1 MALHNP
7 WRGLASYKDP
17 TKSEYKYSFCGRD
30 SEIIELGNLIRNNL
44 FVTLY
49 GRTGVGKTS
58 LLNAGVFPILR
69 EYDYYPLYIRL
80 SQTPADITY
89 SEAIIRE
96 IEKSGLDIETII
108 ETNDNSSDSKT
119 FLWSYFCTR
128 KFIDKTTGKIVYPVI
143 VLDQFEE
150 IFFAEKR
157 NSETQ
162 NNTLSKAELLLSQ
175 ISVLLTDDLAL
186 PEGYSNETNYRFV
199 ASIREDN
206 LFYLE
211 DCIDNL
217 SLSIYKGNRFRLRP
231 LNDKNAQ
238 KVILTPGTDYIDTN
252 HTNDIVDRIIHIAQ
266 DKDGTIS
273 SLLLSFICSLLY
285 EDAAK
290 QNPAQPIITLQQIP
304 STDEDTDKILC
315 NFYLKCTTKPQRRAI
330 EEHLLTEDGH
340 RKSTMQKQIPN
351 AEELLTGSN
360 RILQKIETDKGEQI
374 EIIHDRLAEVIYKQ
388 RTYHDNY
395 KFRNLLRVLLLL
407 FLGVCT
413 ICAINFAMGS
423 SNGPV
428 SISPIAT
435 DLSPAGSTSISLHQS
450 IDATR
455 IYYSSSIRNVF
466 IGENVDSIERPQE
479 RWKEGL
485 NVSISHKN
493 KKYKWDSI
501 YSYNAFSGEYIGY
514 LYQVDDPQKILYIQ
528 DNPPKKVRLPKGI
541 NSLYLN
547 EEEITNHPNVP
558 YWGEE
563 EFTIKSED
571 EFFFENDNKIKRI
584 SLQGISNI
592 PSKSFFHCKNLEYI
606 NIDSITSIGISAFEG
621 CEKLQEINLLSD
633 EVKVNHDAFKG
644 CINLKSVRLP
654 KRLKGNVENL
664 FAYCYN
670 LKSIVLPDVIE
681 DTSGLYS
688 MFRCC
693 PNIKDIQFHSNN
705 TRFKFGKDSVL
716 YYETIPVIFS
726 TSKTK
731 FDHVNKPY
739 LCLTDG
745 LLSVKILDNPI
756 QTIYLHP
763 DIIQEQWQRYHGNP
777 FGIIGYNN
785 HIRYFSNDSIVDYKR
800 TIEKECFVIRHNN
813 EEALYLPPQGNK
825 YNIYGSQYGIS
836 EIHTPVGDPDRF
848 SININ
853 GSELSPNGIVLY
865 VPYGTIKEYMNHEDF
880 KEFKD
885 IKEDSLWKRI
895 HDILYLYGYN
905 MIIFFDARQ
914 WLYLVA
920 ILGLCVLFFI
930 IYRVRLYQMKNNGR
944 IIKKQAL
951 KDSLICMPIAII
963 GFVPVYYMCYIY
975 ITNHMNYDINLNFLG
990 IILGTIFG
998 CISAIV
1004 SSYLFVYMGK
1014 GRIKLLTPLKRALS
1028 FIKK

>member
-315 NFYLKCTTKPQRRAI
+315 NFYLKCSTKPQRRAI

-340 RKSTMQKQIPN
+340 RKSTLQKQIPN

-395 KFRNLLRVLLLL
+395 KFRNLLRVFLFL

-423 SNGPV
+423 SNGHAE
-428 SISPIAT
+428 ISPIAA
-435 DLSPAGSTSISLHQS
+435 DLSTVGTNISLNQN
-450 IDATR
+450 IDTSK
-455 IYYSSSIRNVF
+455 ISLFSFIRNVF
-466 IGENVDSIERPQE
+466 IDENVDSIERPHE
-479 RWKEGL
+479 RWKKGL
-485 NVSISHKN
+485 NISISHKN

-501 YSYNAFSGEYIGY
+501 YISYLGEYIGY
-514 LYQVDDPQKILYIQ
+514 LYQVDDPQNILYIQ
-528 DNPPKKVRLPKGI
+528 KYPPEKVRLPKGI
-541 NSLYLN
+541 NLLYLN

-606 NIDSITSIGISAFEG
+606 NIDSITSIGYSAFEG

-633 EVKVNHDAFKG
+633 EVKVNQDAFKG

-654 KRLKGNVENL
+654 KRLKGDVENL

-670 LKSIVLPDVIE
+670 LESVVLPDVIE
-681 DTSGLYS
+681 NTSYLDS
-688 MFRCC
+688 MFSYC
-693 PNIKDIQFHSNN
+693 PNIKNIQFHSTN

-716 YYETIPVIFS
+716 YYDTIAVIYS
-726 TSKTK
+726 TSKTPK
-731 FDHVNKPY
+731 YFDPHAIEK
-739 LCLTDG
+739 
-745 LLSVKILDNPI
+745 KW
-756 QTIYLHP
+756 
-763 DIIQEQWQRYHGNP
+763 EKYHGNP
-777 FGIIGYNN
+777 FRISAPNGNISSVFI
-785 HIRYFSNDSIVDYKR
+785 
-800 TIEKECFVIRHNN
+800 IRHNN
-813 EEALYLPPQGNK
+813 EEAIYLPPLS
-825 YNIYGSQYGIS
+825 YNFEIYGSQYGIS
-836 EIHTPVGDPDRF
+836 EIHTPVGEPTRF
-848 SININ
+848 SIQIN
-853 GSELSPNGIVLY
+853 GSKLPSNEIVLY
-865 VPYGTIKEYMNHEDF
+865 VPYGTIKKYMNHENF
-880 KEFKD
+880 KYFKD

-930 IYRVRLYQMKNNGR
+930 IYWVRLYQMKNNGR

-975 ITNHMNYDINLNFLG
+975 ITNHVNYDINLNFLG